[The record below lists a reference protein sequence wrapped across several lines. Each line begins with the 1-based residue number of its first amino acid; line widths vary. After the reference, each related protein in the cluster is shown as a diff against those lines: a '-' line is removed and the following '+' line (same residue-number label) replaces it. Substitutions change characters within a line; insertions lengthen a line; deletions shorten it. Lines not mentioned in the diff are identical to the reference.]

1 MDQSAMNLMKWFI
14 KTVDLKEDVKLDILD
29 IGSYDVNGTYKSLF
43 MKPKWKYTGLDIAA
57 GKNVDII
64 ATDIYHY
71 PILDNSYDV
80 VISGQCLE
88 HVEDM
93 YAWADEAIR
102 ILKPSGLMFISAPYA
117 WHEHRYPLDCWRIFP
132 DGMRWLFVKRTGK
145 VKEVFINTL
154 NNGDNT
160 GHCYAIFTKPANI

>member
-117 WHEHRYPLDCWRIFP
+117 WYEHRYPLDCWRIFP